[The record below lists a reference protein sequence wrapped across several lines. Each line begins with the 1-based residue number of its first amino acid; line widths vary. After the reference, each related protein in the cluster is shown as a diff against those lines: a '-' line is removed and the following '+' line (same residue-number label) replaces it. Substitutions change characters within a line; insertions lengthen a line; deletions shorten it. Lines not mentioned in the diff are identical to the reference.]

1 MLSLIFIY
9 LLLAFVCV
17 SALLRPHYGVIGYYG
32 FILLQPEWNWRWLFS
47 GEQGFQ
53 KYIVIA
59 TLIGLCIQKSSGL
72 ITPRSVRVALGLLT
86 MFIAIALLSY
96 LQSIEPSGT
105 YLYINGLWK
114 IVLMVLVGVSVI
126 DTPGK
131 LLAMM
136 WILVLSQ
143 GFNAYR
149 INESYFQN
157 GVCFFRTSGYGYG
170 GDNNL
175 YSVLTVPITAISA
188 SLALY
193 SKPVW
198 QKGLAAFILLLQL
211 HQIMLLESRGSML
224 GAVCMFPI
232 LVWYMPKN
240 LTNLWSVGCCTLL
253 AGALAG
259 PPVVEEFM
267 SSFASQE
274 VRDESAESRFK
285 LWKAGLDIALD
296 NPILGVGPWAGQYLV
311 PKYAGYGGDKKG
323 LHNLFFEILSG
334 CGFPATICYFAF
346 FTIAAWGT
354 FDLYRRQKSLE
365 SEDWISCSA
374 LATFTGIIGFMIS
387 SMFSAGALL
396 ESSYAIAVLG
406 LATMRTSFNLQLA
419 NMEAETDFGLRIEQQ
434 PSSADMIYGEPTEIT
449 I

>member
-9 LLLAFVCV
+9 LLLVFVCLT
-17 SALLRPHYGVIGYYG
+17 ALLRPHHGVIGYYG

-47 GEQGFQ
+47 AEQGFQ

-72 ITPRSVRVALGLLT
+72 ITPRSVRLALGLLT

-175 YSVLTVPITAISA
+175 YSILTVPITAISA

-193 SKPVW
+193 SRPVW

-211 HQIMLLESRGSML
+211 HQIMLLESRGTML
-224 GAVCMFPI
+224 GAICMFPI

-240 LTNLWSVGCCTLL
+240 LPNLWSVGCCTIL
-253 AGALAG
+253 AGVLAG
-259 PPVVEEFM
+259 PPVVNEFM

-274 VRDESAESRFK
+274 LRDESADSRFRT
-285 LWKAGLDIALD
+285 WKAGLDIALD
-296 NPILGVGPWAGQYLV
+296 NPVLGVGPWAGQYLV

-323 LHNLFFEILSG
+323 LHNLFFEILS
-334 CGFPATICYFAF
+334 
-346 FTIAAWGT
+346 
-354 FDLYRRQKSLE
+354 
-365 SEDWISCSA
+365 
-374 LATFTGIIGFMIS
+374 
-387 SMFSAGALL
+387 
-396 ESSYAIAVLG
+396 
-406 LATMRTSFNLQLA
+406 
-419 NMEAETDFGLRIEQQ
+419 
-434 PSSADMIYGEPTEIT
+434 
-449 I
+449 